1 MEVFLFNYLFLT
13 NFNYFLEPKK
23 HSFSIS
29 ALVGE
34 DSESEDETVRI
45 DCPEVDEEVDVTSE
59 DHISDDPSASP
70 CHSAGNTSED
80 SGAASGHSINVV
92 VHDEDLR
99 RALTVD
105 PRSLSE
111 AEKARLRQKLADI
124 ALRNISSDSGY
135 QHDIMC

>member
-1 MEVFLFNYLFLT
+1 MSQHNLNMPKAAPAKST
-13 NFNYFLEPKK
+13 NHSIASMISDAPTIVNKPKK

-34 DSESEDETVRI
+34 DSESEDDTVRI
-45 DCPEVDEEVDVTSE
+45 DCPEIDEEVDVTSE

-70 CHSAGNTSED
+70 CHSV
-80 SGAASGHSINVV
+80 NVV

>member
-1 MEVFLFNYLFLT
+1 MPKAAPAKST
-13 NFNYFLEPKK
+13 NHSIASMISDAPTIVNKPKK

-34 DSESEDETVRI
+34 DSESEDDTVRI
-45 DCPEVDEEVDVTSE
+45 DCPEIDEEVDVTSE

-70 CHSAGNTSED
+70 CHSAGNTSDD
-80 SGAASGHSINVV
+80 SGAASGHSVN
-92 VHDEDLR
+92 
-99 RALTVD
+99 VD

-124 ALRNISSDSGY
+124 ALRNISSDSG
-135 QHDIMC
+135 